1 MQISVIIPTLN
12 EENHIAKAL
21 ESVGKGVEVIVVDA
35 GSVDNTASIAEKF
48 GARVIKSEKGRG
60 VQQDIGA
67 ANAKGDVLLFLHA
80 DTILPKGW
88 KDLIEARLKPCPT
101 SNNNV
106 IGGAFLLGIDSS
118 KPLLKFIVK
127 AANLRAKYL
136 GLIYGDQA
144 IFARR
149 EGFFRAG
156 GFKGLPIMEDVDFIR
171 RLKKQGRVKLIME
184 KVLTSERRWVKN
196 GIAATTVD
204 NYFFLLMYYL
214 GYSPERIYWW
224 YYKSPSPSPLP
235 CGERKK
241 ERGQ

>member
-12 EENHIAKAL
+12 EENQIAKTL
-21 ESVGKGVEVIVVDA
+21 GSVGRGVEVIVVDG

-80 DTILPKGW
+80 DTILPSGW
-88 KDLIEARLKPCPT
+88 RDFIAVAL
-101 SNNNV
+101 SGSNV

-118 KPLLKFIVK
+118 KPLLKFIIK
-127 AANLRAKYL
+127 AANIRAKYL

-171 RLKKQGRVKLIME
+171 RLKKQGKVKLIME
-184 KVLTSERRWVKN
+184 KVLTSERRWDKKGVLQN
-196 GIAATTVD
+196 TLD
-204 NYFFLLMYYL
+204 NWFLLLMYYL
-214 GYSPERIYWW
+214 GYSPERIYRL
-224 YYKSPSPSPLP
+224 YYK
-235 CGERKK
+235 R
-241 ERGQ
+241 